1 MILPPTPLHSPEFP
15 IQIIPHLTSSSR
27 SFSDPHGPLIPIFG
41 TIPAGLPADQH
52 QEPEGFLSINLDSLH
67 LPTGPRIFALKVRG
81 DSMNGAGILP
91 GDIVIFEFKNPLSGD
106 IVAAL
111 IDGQTTLKRYLI
123 QRGKPFL
130 QAENPRFP
138 NLIPAHELVIQ
149 GVQIALWRVLKRSS

>member
-1 MILPPTPLHSPEFP
+1 MIHPP
-15 IQIIPHLTSSSR
+15 IQIHSSEFPLQNIPRHLSSSTILP
-27 SFSDPHGPLIPIFG
+27 DPHSLLIPIFG
-41 TIPAGLPADQH
+41 TIPAGDPADQH
-52 QEPEGFLSINLDSLH
+52 QELDGFLSIKLDSLH

-130 QAENPRFP
+130 QAENSRFP